1 VVRAPLPAGSLV
13 IADLHLDV
21 DRPAEHALFLRFLKA
36 AEDAPALVI
45 LGDLFE
51 YWLGPSHVPN
61 ARPLLEALRAFP
73 GDVWLIPGNRDV
85 LVGSEVAAFGVQL
98 AMDGLRVQG
107 PTGSADLLLLHGD
120 ELCVKDRSY
129 QRLRRILRRRSLRAV
144 LRGLPAPVA
153 RRLARRL
160 RNTSKSAVSAKAP
173 LTVRQ
178 DRAEAARRLTQTG
191 AHTLVVGHAHAFVD
205 ETIELDAAT
214 PGRFC
219 VLDAFDPQHQTQ
231 REVRDLM
238 TLAWAPQSGA
248 PILDFRSVRDFCAE
262 TEASAR

>member
-1 VVRAPLPAGSLV
+1 MPCVVKWPAQVKPGTTTDVPSYFPDWFPTLCAVAGAIRPAGQ
-13 IADLHLDV
+13 ILDGI
-21 DRPAEHALFLRFLKA
+21 D
-36 AEDAPALVI
+36 
-45 LGDLFE
+45 
-51 YWLGPSHVPN
+51 LGP
-61 ARPLLEALRAFP
+61 
-73 GDVWLIPGNRDV
+73 
-85 LVGSEVAAFGVQL
+85 
-98 AMDGLRVQG
+98 
-107 PTGSADLLLLHGD
+107 
-120 ELCVKDRSY
+120 
-129 QRLRRILRRRSLRAV
+129 V

-219 VLDAFDPQHQTQ
+219 VLDAFDPQHHTQ

-238 TLAWAPQSGA
+238 THA
-248 PILDFRSVRDFCAE
+248 
-262 TEASAR
+262 